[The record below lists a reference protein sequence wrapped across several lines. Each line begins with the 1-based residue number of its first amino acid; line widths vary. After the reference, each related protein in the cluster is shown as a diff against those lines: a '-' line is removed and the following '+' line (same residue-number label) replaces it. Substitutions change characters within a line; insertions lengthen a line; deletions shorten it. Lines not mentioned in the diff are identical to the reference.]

1 MRAFVPILFTSLFVH
16 TGALKFLAYNPQFG
30 KSHVNFFS
38 KLADALVDAG
48 HEVVMLSP
56 RTDVF
61 VGAPKTKARVIEVDQ
76 CAYTAAFMNQMA
88 SEEGTMAGVW
98 KSTNVFKQLITAFR
112 PLFKAYNHQCNATLS
127 NTALMQRLRDEKFD
141 AGFAENID
149 NCGYAIFYQLGI
161 KKYATAFSMAF
172 MDGYYLVTQTPAST
186 AYVPSLYGGM
196 YGDRMTF
203 MQRLYN
209 TLVHLTADHLLLEH
223 DMDRFQEIAVSV
235 GRISET
241 SCLLHRLV
249 FLNSDPLID
258 FPKLTSARVID
269 IGGIV
274 VHDGYKKLDE
284 NWSTILSLRNHTIFI
299 SFGTW
304 VKGHL
309 MPQEYKETIRRT
321 IKNFPD
327 VTFIWKYEKPEDN
340 ISDGLDNV
348 VETTWAP
355 QTDLLHDG
363 RLTAFITHG
372 GQGSITEA
380 ANAGVPLICIPV
392 TCDQLRNGRAV
403 ERNGVGIMIEKDA
416 LASEKPLEDAIS
428 AILNENRFHL
438 SAKKMA
444 QMIEDRPF
452 AMKEVFV
459 RNMEFLAK
467 YGPLNQLQHYGS
479 KLSLIEYYLIDVF
492 AFIVL
497 SVFVIIFAIMFTGVK
512 LLSTLINFVSIRKL
526 KTQ

>member
-223 DMDRFQEIAVSV
+223 DMDRFQEIAGPS
-235 GRISET
+235 
-241 SCLLHRLV
+241 L
-249 FLNSDPLID
+249 
-258 FPKLTSARVID
+258 
-269 IGGIV
+269 GGANIR
-274 VHDGYKKLDE
+274 

-428 AILNENRFHL
+428 AILNEN
-438 SAKKMA
+438 SQKNGTN
-444 QMIEDRPF
+444 DRRSTF
-452 AMKEVFV
+452 CHE
-459 RNMEFLAK
+459 RSEFT
-467 YGPLNQLQHYGS
+467 
-479 KLSLIEYYLIDVF
+479 V
-492 AFIVL
+492 
-497 SVFVIIFAIMFTGVK
+497 
-512 LLSTLINFVSIRKL
+512 
-526 KTQ
+526 